1 MIYGRL
7 LGGVLPSQGSGTPP
21 PKTRLS
27 RVPRQC
33 APFVRYAPE
42 RLRRPSNPCRR
53 QGVCN
58 FEINDFVEIVQ
69 KNSEE
74 TALFA
79 LQNLE
84 ISAFFTFQNLEET
97 ALFTYNFS
105 EGM

>member
-27 RVPRQC
+27 RVPRLR

-42 RLRRPSNPCRR
+42 RLRRPSNPMPQARRARLRAQIKRVGQRPIPVILAAR

-69 KNSEE
+69 KNSEK

-79 LQNLE
+79 L
-84 ISAFFTFQNLEET
+84 
-97 ALFTYNFS
+97 
-105 EGM
+105 

>member
-1 MIYGRL
+1 MGKAHPRGAQI
-7 LGGVLPSQGSGTPP
+7 
-21 PKTRLS
+21 K
-27 RVPRQC
+27 RVGQ
-33 APFVRYAPE
+33 
-42 RLRRPSNPCRR
+42 RPIPVILAAR

-84 ISAFFTFQNLEET
+84 ISAFFIFQNLEET